1 MVTKQSVLLLGAT
14 GETGRSVLN
23 ALVKDGSFDIK
34 LLVRKAS
41 LEKPAIKEF
50 EKQGLEIRIGDPADG
65 AEALV
70 PILKDIHTVISGI
83 DALSQT
89 TQLSLVQAAKKA
101 GVKRFVPC
109 AFITVC
115 PPGGIM
121 WIRDEKEIVYQEIW
135 KARLPYTIIDCGFWH
150 QVSFP
155 SLPSGRTDYAQMMP
169 RNTMPGD
176 GNTPTLLTDLRDV
189 GTYVARIIKDEQT
202 LNKFVV
208 TYSDELSQNEIFDI
222 MDEISGE
229 KIERNY
235 EPGEEVLAKLEAAS
249 KDVNKDPGYFGSR
262 LQLAMSQYDYS
273 KFIRGDNTLE
283 MAKYLGY
290 LDVKELYPDFTP
302 IAFREFAK
310 ELLDGKIAKPYE
322 GRF

>member
-1 MVTKQSVLLLGAT
+1 MATKQSVLLLGAT
-14 GETGRSVLN
+14 GETGRAVVN
-23 ALVKDGSFDIK
+23 ALIKDGSFDIK

-41 LEKPAIKEF
+41 LEKPAVKEF
-50 EKQGLEIRIGDPADG
+50 EKQGLEIRVGNPADG

-70 PILKDIHTVISGI
+70 PIMKDVHTVISTI
-83 DALSQT
+83 DALSQS
-89 TQLSLVQAAKKA
+89 TQLPLVQAAKQA

-121 WIRDEKEIVYQEIW
+121 WIRDEKETVYQEIW
-135 KARLPYTIIDCGFWH
+135 RARLPYTIIDCGFWH
-150 QVSFP
+150 QVTFP
-155 SLPSGRTDYAQMMP
+155 SLPSGRTAYAQMMP
-169 RNTMPGD
+169 ENTMPGD

-189 GTYVARIIKDEQT
+189 GTYVARIIKDERT

-208 TYSDELSQNEIFDI
+208 TYSDELSENEIFDI
-222 MDEISGE
+222 MEEVSGE
-229 KIERNY
+229 KIERKY
-235 EPGEEVLAKLEAAS
+235 EILAKLEAAS
-249 KDVNKDPGYFGSR
+249 KAVDKDPGDVGSR
-262 LQLAMSQYDYS
+262 FQMAIHQYNYS

-290 LDVKELYPDFTP
+290 LDVKELYPDFKP
-302 IAFREFAK
+302 ITFKEFAK
-310 ELLDGKIAKPYE
+310 ELLDGKIARPYE